1 MKTTTKQLWRLAKL
15 PFAVSLAT
23 ALAAP
28 AAAITF
34 DMGEIEGSFDSSL
47 SVGASWST
55 AKRDKRFIGNA
66 NGGTGYT
73 QTGDDGRLNFKR
85 GDTFSKIFKGLHDL
99 ELRYQD
105 TGVFV
110 RGKYWYDFKLHD
122 QNLRH
127 PDPNKRSISNKG
139 RKEGAK
145 TRGAEV
151 LDAFVFHNYM
161 IGDQPGTVRLGKQ
174 VVSWGESTFIMNSIN
189 SINPVDVSA
198 FRRPGA
204 ELKEGLIPVNMFYVS
219 QSLTDQLSAE
229 AFYQIGW
236 KQTVVDNCGTFF
248 SSADVAANGCNDN
261 YNILNRQLTDLLMGI
276 DSLNAAAIPGFGPGS
291 LLAPTSTAGIGLG
304 YSGQEGLRIRRGKDN
319 KARDD
324 GQFGLALR
332 WLGDNTEYG
341 AYMMNYHSR
350 TPFLSMRNAEQPAF
364 AGAGAATKGIYNT
377 LGISQMGALGW
388 LTSGAAWVTPLPPA
402 GVSGPLF
409 DQASQLAGAAIAV
422 GNGQYFMDY
431 PEDIRL
437 YGLSFSTTL
446 PTGTAWQ
453 GEISYRPNAP
463 IQINTQDITLS
474 LTAPVKADAPAWQNK
489 SFGGVQ
495 RGYNRKEIT
504 QLQTTF
510 THFFD
515 QVLGASRATLVGE
528 VGMAHVGGLESKRK
542 IRYGRDAIYGSPESF
557 IDPSAESKTGW
568 HGFVTK
574 NSWGYRLRGVL
585 DYNNAFAGVNLH
597 PNVAFSHDVDGYGP
611 NGLFNEG
618 AKAASFGLDGVYQN
632 TYTAGLSYTNFF
644 DGRYNTMK
652 DRDFVSLTFG
662 MNF

>member
-55 AKRDKRFIGNA
+55 TKRDKRFIGNA

-105 TGVFV
+105 TGLFV

-261 YNILNRQLTDLLMGI
+261 YNILNQNLTQNLLLPNM
-276 DSLNAAAIPGFGPGS
+276 AT
-291 LLAPTSTAGIGLG
+291 LASFGLG
-304 YSGQEGLRIRRGKDN
+304 VNATDEGLIIPRGKDN
-319 KARDD
+319 KAGDS
-324 GQFGLALR
+324 GQWGMALR

-341 AYMMNYHSR
+341 AYFMNYHSR
-350 TPFLSMRNAEQPAF
+350 TPFLSMQNA
-364 AGAGAATKGIYNT
+364 GLDVAA
-377 LGISQMGALGW
+377 ALATELFPGY
-388 LTSGAAWVTPLPPA
+388 S
-402 GVSGPLF
+402 VS
-409 DQASQLAGAAIAV
+409 DALAGAAGPLAPLAAVV

-504 QLQTTF
+504 QIQTTF

-597 PNVAFSHDVDGYGP
+597 PSVAFSHDVDGYGP